1 LVKFVIRHM
10 MFALLRQL
18 DHAHVQHMGFLVLVR
33 KPTAEALLAAVGLI
47 E

>member
-1 LVKFVIRHM
+1 LVKFVIGHVM
-10 MFALLRQL
+10 LALLRQL
-18 DHAHVQHMGFLVLVR
+18 EHAHLQHMGFLVLVR

>member
-1 LVKFVIRHM
+1 M